1 MEEDG
6 TTYDRLSKTEFDTE
20 TELVGKGIRKQGAK
34 KFSKS
39 DELRIGRSRK
49 SARPRFN
56 IQYSSTKVKTRNLQT
71 NLSYRWYNL
80 KDEKESF
87 YIDLF
92 SYLLLH
98 LNPISLDRKLDSD
111 FERNQLKMIWD
122 VCVPRNFKK
131 YIFEKDNFVELS
143 KQGLTYQ
150 KANDIELN
158 FIEKDKQNIYLLKIA
173 VKNNLQTI
181 QSCYSTLYPKIY
193 ARTNSFGIDNKANF
207 DFILMNRRK
216 IKMLYHLLKLL
227 EYGDKKKCD
236 KS

>member
-1 MEEDG
+1 
-6 TTYDRLSKTEFDTE
+6 
-20 TELVGKGIRKQGAK
+20 
-34 KFSKS
+34 
-39 DELRIGRSRK
+39 
-49 SARPRFN
+49 
-56 IQYSSTKVKTRNLQT
+56 
-71 NLSYRWYNL
+71 
-80 KDEKESF
+80 
-87 YIDLF
+87 
-92 SYLLLH
+92 
-98 LNPISLDRKLDSD
+98 
-111 FERNQLKMIWD
+111 MIWD

-158 FIEKDKQNIYLLKIA
+158 FIEKDKQNIYLLKIT

-227 EYGDKKKCD
+227 
-236 KS
+236 